1 MLLVLPHYNGS
12 NEAIY
17 SYMLQAIRLSSL
29 RTTDDH
35 ITPRIIS
42 LDPTFAANPYIN
54 ASGLSDI
61 DRWPEIKRALDSPP
75 LEEEYLSGSAPGWRN
90 GDAEGPRRGGGLNYT
105 QTIMGPGRTGGAG
118 MRVSGRHAIPGE
130 LKRGQAVRADS
141 SNSITASQ
149 SPTSKGKEPFHRLP
163 EITAAGDVFSPS
175 GRPRAGSAPAPAPGP
190 LQGSPGH
197 IASSMLSTGKDL
209 GVDAPT
215 GPFHRALSSSQMSN
229 GSGLLP
235 DGALTMTTPED
246 RGSSIGIEPT
256 TGTQTVEGRMVG
268 GLEDQGSDV
277 DEEEAA
283 EADVREGGREAT
295 AVPDSKRASVDT
307 VSTTEHLDFTP
318 VPLPQGQ
325 NLPSQPSALTAALNK
340 FIPRIVSTAPHDSS
354 ETLPP
359 VPATIINPFYSL
371 YSTVAAP
378 PGVPSESLELYFP
391 HSKNPGQPVVAN
403 VRKDATVEE
412 VTGFGLWKYWDD
424 GREPKLEEEGHK
436 EERWSTVGWG
446 LRIVEDDGEV
456 DEDFPRKSLSET
468 RNRLIN
474 IYGSA

>member
-1 MLLVLPHYNGS
+1 MSVIRLSYCNGS
-12 NEAIY
+12 NETIY

-42 LDPTFAANPYIN
+42 LDPAFAANPYIN

-61 DRWPEIKRALDSPP
+61 ERWPEIKRALDSPP
-75 LEEEYLSGSAPGWRN
+75 LEEGYLSGSAPGMRN
-90 GDAEGPRRGGGLNYT
+90 GDAEEPRRGSGLNYT
-105 QTIMGPGRTGGAG
+105 QTIMGPGKIGGAG
-118 MRVSGRHAIPGE
+118 MRVSGRHAVPGE
-130 LKRGQAVRADS
+130 SRRGQAARADS
-141 SNSITASQ
+141 YNSITAPQ
-149 SPTSKGKEPFHRLP
+149 SPTSKGKELFSRLP
-163 EITAAGDVFSPS
+163 EVTTAGDVFSPS
-175 GRPRAGSAPAPAPGP
+175 GRPRADSAPAPAP
-190 LQGSPGH
+190 LQGSPKH
-197 IASSMLSTGKDL
+197 ITSSMLSTGRDL
-209 GVDAPT
+209 GVNAP
-215 GPFHRALSSSQMSN
+215 GGLLHRALSSSQMSN
-229 GSGLLP
+229 GSGLGQ
-235 DGALTMTTPED
+235 DGVLTMATPED

-256 TGTQTVEGRMVG
+256 TGTQTVEGRLVG

-307 VSTTEHLDFTP
+307 VSTMEHLDFSP

-325 NLPSQPSALTAALNK
+325 SLPSQPSALTAALNK
-340 FIPRIVSTAPHDSS
+340 FIPHIVSTAPHDSS
-354 ETLPP
+354 GPLSPI
-359 VPATIINPFYSL
+359 PATTINPFYSL

-378 PGVPSESLELYFP
+378 PGVPSVSLELYFP
-391 HSKNPGQPVVAN
+391 HSKNPGHPVVAK

-456 DEDFPRKSLSET
+456 DEDFPRKS
-468 RNRLIN
+468 
-474 IYGSA
+474 